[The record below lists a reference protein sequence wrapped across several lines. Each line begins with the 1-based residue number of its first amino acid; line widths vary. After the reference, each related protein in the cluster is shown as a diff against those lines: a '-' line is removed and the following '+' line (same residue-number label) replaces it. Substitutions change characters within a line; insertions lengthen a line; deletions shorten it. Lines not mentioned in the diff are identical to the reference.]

1 METRADMVK
10 VLSWLAII
18 PARIHIGPRSTM
30 GMPYGDGDAH
40 GQGHSGRGSGRGEDY
55 GTYDGD
61 GMGNTY
67 EELMGY
73 GDGNG
78 DGARQTTVILY

>member
-1 METRADMVK
+1 MAATAK

-18 PARIHIGPRSTM
+18 PARIHIGPRS
-30 GMPYGDGDAH
+30 GMDMAFGDGDDH
-40 GQGHSGRGSGRGEDY
+40 GHGHSGRGNGMGEDY
-55 GTYDGD
+55 GNYDGD
-61 GMGNTY
+61 GTGNTY

-73 GDGNG
+73 GDRNG